1 MTTKNAG
8 KVLELYIS
16 VKAQAHR
23 SSKST
28 ISLDQNGVLKDKFYN
43 TDINRSVLIT
53 SIQSYELATQNGINM
68 EYGALGENLLID
80 YNPYHLTIG
89 TQLQMGDVILELS
102 QACTLCNHLSKIDK
116 RIPRLLKDDRG
127 VFAKVIQA
135 GCIKKEDSVVLLTS
149 SITKN

>member
-16 VKAQAHR
+16 QKGIAHR
-23 SSKST
+23 LDKSS
-28 ISLDQNGVLKDKFYN
+28 IDLDQNGVVEDKFYN

-53 SIQSYELATQNGINM
+53 SIQSYELAQHNKINM
-68 EYGALGENLLID
+68 QYGALGENLLID
-80 YNPYHLTIG
+80 YNPYGLAIG
-89 TQLQMGDVILELS
+89 TQLQIGEVILELS

-127 VFAKVIQA
+127 VFAKVIKQ
-135 GCIKKEDSVVLLTS
+135 GTIKTDDKVVLLTS
-149 SITKN
+149 SVRKD